1 MIGIFLFII
10 SANICYNLVWII
22 THNIQL
28 VWNFN
33 IFQTLTFLFD
43 LRLLFG
49 TILLFILLYLFVLK
63 YSQNIKLN
71 FFQKKGLPEED
82 GSLEYGSS
90 RFMKE
95 REIKKNFKTFE
106 FYFYF

>member
-1 MIGIFLFII
+1 MQDDV
-10 SANICYNLVWII
+10 NN
-22 THNIQL
+22 
-28 VWNFN
+28 
-33 IFQTLTFLFD
+33 
-43 LRLLFG
+43 
-49 TILLFILLYLFVLK
+49 ILLYLFVLK

-95 REIKKNFKTFE
+95 REIKKNFKV
-106 FYFYF
+106 